1 MEVEDKTRT
10 VVLMKKKLHASRI
23 KASEREEQ
31 FSKEQA
37 MKIKEVRGEYEE
49 TIQRHLA
56 FIDRLLADKQSLSE
70 KCDLLTQEL
79 KRMEKMFNDS
89 IAELKRRH
97 ELETKKAKDIWHA
110 SEKIKRE
117 NWMQVKTREIK
128 NSPIKGLEPEGK

>member
-1 MEVEDKTRT
+1 
-10 VVLMKKKLHASRI
+10 
-23 KASEREEQ
+23 
-31 FSKEQA
+31 

-128 NSPIKGLEPEGK
+128 NTTIKGLEPEGK